1 MENSCGIFSRS
12 FLFTKLVAETRN
24 EIIHKNVGNN
34 ITKPKT
40 LRKYLKFLTLI
51 ILLTS
56 YSCAYESQNRE
67 KLESSFEDNFGF
79 KPPESIKEIKL
90 KNRGYFDFQV
100 HYMSF
105 TYDSNVLEKII
116 KHDQPLSITENNNVK
131 FGNIIEE
138 FDKDTGIPSWFDLP
152 NKNVDRIYYKN
163 DFLDNTFSEYYLWTD
178 KQTEMT
184 YLYVHFFD

>member
-1 MENSCGIFSRS
+1 
-12 FLFTKLVAETRN
+12 
-24 EIIHKNVGNN
+24 
-34 ITKPKT
+34 
-40 LRKYLKFLTLI
+40 
-51 ILLTS
+51 
-56 YSCAYESQNRE
+56 
-67 KLESSFEDNFGF
+67 
-79 KPPESIKEIKL
+79 
-90 KNRGYFDFQV
+90 
-100 HYMSF
+100 MSF

-138 FDKDTGIPSWFDLP
+138 LDKDTGIPSWFDLP

-163 DFLDNTFSEYYLWTD
+163 DFLDHTFSEYYLWTD